1 MRAVVQRVSDA
12 SVHVDGELVGGI
24 KAGLLVYV
32 GVGPQDGLSD
42 VDYMSRK
49 IAGLR
54 IFQDDDERMSRSVE
68 DVAGSI
74 LLVSQFTLYGDVR
87 KGRRPSFTKAA
98 GPEQA
103 NELYEALKATL
114 AKTGLTIASGRF
126 RADMRVSST
135 NVGPVTLLLDSEKT
149 F

>member
-12 SVHVDGELVGGI
+12 SVRVDGEVVGSI
-24 KAGLLVYV
+24 EAGLLVYV
-32 GVGPQDGLSD
+32 GVGPGDGKAEL
-42 VDYMSRK
+42 DYMSRK

-54 IFQDDDERMSRSVE
+54 IFQDDEGRMSRSVQ
-68 DVAGSI
+68 DIGGSV

-87 KGRRPSFTKAA
+87 KGRRPSFMGAA
-98 GPEQA
+98 GPEHA
-103 NELYEALKATL
+103 NEQYEALAASL
-114 AKTGLTIASGRF
+114 AQTGLNVAKGRF

>member
-12 SVHVDGELVGGI
+12 SVHVDGELVGAI
-24 KAGLLVYV
+24 EAGLLVYV
-32 GVGPQDGLSD
+32 GVGPSDGRAE

-54 IFQDDDERMSRSVE
+54 IFQDDEGRMSRSVQ
-68 DVAGSI
+68 DIGGSV

-87 KGRRPSFTKAA
+87 KGRRPSFTGAA
-98 GPEQA
+98 SPELA
-103 NELYEALKATL
+103 VELYETL
-114 AKTGLTIASGRF
+114 AHELAHAGLTVATGRF

>member
-12 SVHVDGELVGGI
+12 SVRVDGEVVGSI
-24 KAGLLVYV
+24 EAGLLVYV
-32 GVGPQDGLSD
+32 GVGPNDGKTEL
-42 VDYMSRK
+42 DYMSRK

-54 IFQDDDERMSRSVE
+54 IFQDDEGRMSLSVQ
-68 DVAGSI
+68 DVGGSV

-87 KGRRPSFTKAA
+87 KGRRPSFMGAA
-98 GPEQA
+98 GPEHA
-103 NELYEALKATL
+103 NEQYEALAASL
-114 AKTGLTIASGRF
+114 AQTGLNVAKGRF

>member
-12 SVHVDGELVGGI
+12 SVHVDGELVGAI
-24 KAGLLVYV
+24 EAGLLVYV
-32 GVGPQDGLSD
+32 GIGPEDGKSE

-49 IAGLR
+49 LAGLR
-54 IFQDDDERMSRSVE
+54 IFQDDEGRMSRSVTDE
-68 DVAGSI
+68 GGSI

-87 KGRRPSFTKAA
+87 KGRRPSFMGAA
-98 GPEQA
+98 GPEHA
-103 NELYEALKATL
+103 NEIYETL
-114 AKTGLTIASGRF
+114 AKSLAQTGLTVAKGRF

-135 NVGPVTLLLDSEKT
+135 NVGPVTLLLDSGKT

>member
-12 SVHVDGELVGGI
+12 SVRVDGEVVGSI
-24 KAGLLVYV
+24 EAGLLVYV
-32 GVGPQDGLSD
+32 GVGPHDGKAEL
-42 VDYMSRK
+42 DYMSRK

-54 IFQDDDERMSRSVE
+54 IFRDDEGRMSLSVQ
-68 DVAGSI
+68 DVGGSV

-87 KGRRPSFTKAA
+87 KGRRPSFMGAA
-98 GPEQA
+98 GPEHA
-103 NELYEALKATL
+103 NEQYEALAASL
-114 AKTGLTIASGRF
+114 AQTGLNVAKGRF

>member
-12 SVHVDGELVGGI
+12 SVHVDGELVGAI
-24 KAGLLVYV
+24 RAGLLVYI
-32 GVGPQDGLSD
+32 GVGPNDGKAEL
-42 VDYMSRK
+42 DYMSRK

-54 IFQDDDERMSRSVE
+54 IFQDDEGRMSRSVQ
-68 DVAGSI
+68 DVGGSV

-87 KGRRPSFTKAA
+87 KGRRPSFMGAA
-98 GPEQA
+98 GPEHA
-103 NELYEALKATL
+103 NALYEALAKDL
-114 AKTGLTIASGRF
+114 AETGLIVAKGRF